1 MAERARR
8 MVMLAVLGGV
18 AAGGAM
24 LLAASRA
31 WAELTLSTPAAPRD
45 VVSVTGAEAVPLTA
59 ALALVVLAGSV
70 AVLPTTGW
78 LRRGIGGVVAAAAL
92 IGLVVAAGA
101 GEMVRA
107 ALRANLLGS
116 PASAAGNVPT
126 AADVDVSW
134 WRWVAVLAAVGGI
147 ATGLMTARWGHT
159 WAVMGR
165 RYDAPSTDL
174 GDADDADQ
182 WRALDAGRDPTQ

>member
-8 MVMLAVLGGV
+8 MLTLAVLGGV

-24 LLAASRA
+24 LLATSRS
-31 WAELTLSTPAAPRD
+31 WAELILSSPAAPRD
-45 VVSVTGAEAVPLTA
+45 MVAVSGAEAVPLTA

-101 GEMVRA
+101 DDTVRD
-107 ALRANLLGS
+107 ALSVDLLAS
-116 PASAAGNVPT
+116 PTAAAGDLPST
-126 AADVDVSW
+126 ADVDVSW
-134 WRWVAVLAAVGGI
+134 WRWVAVLAAASAV
-147 ATGLMTARWGHT
+147 AMGLMTAWWGHT

-165 RYDAPSTDL
+165 RYDAPSANP